1 MSENPNFESGEV
13 RDEQTPPPADA
24 ATTPQTPDE
33 APKTEAKSGNA
44 PAAATLDMS
53 VAPRLSADLSEVTI
67 INDDFR
73 DEDEDQ
79 ADLSAEE
86 MLELVNTYE
95 ETLTDV
101 AEGKILRGIVVEV
114 RENEVLLNIGFK
126 SEGVIPLDEFGG
138 TELISGDEFD
148 VFLEKLENQD
158 GLVALSKERADFL
171 KVWDKIKVAH
181 EDNEIVSGIVDR
193 RIKGGLV
200 VKLWGVDTFLPG
212 SQVALRQVP
221 NLEDLIGQ
229 EIECRI
235 IKKNK
240 RRRNVVVSRRIVLEQ
255 EREEKKKQLI
265 AELEKGQVRRG
276 VVKNITDFG
285 AFVDLGGIDGL
296 LHITDLS
303 WGRVQ
308 HPSEVVQIGDEID
321 VKVLDF
327 EQERERISLGLKQL
341 QSYPWE
347 DVEKKYPEES
357 VVRGRVVSITNYGA
371 FVELEKGVEGL
382 IHISE
387 MSWTRHIKHP
397 SKVVS
402 IGDEVNV
409 MVLKIDKDNEK
420 ISLGLKQTEED
431 PWLSLAQKYPGGTII
446 EGKVRNLTDFGAFVD
461 LGGIDGLL
469 HITDLSWGRVQ
480 HPSEVVQIGD
490 EIDIKVLDFEQERE
504 RISLGLKQLQSHP
517 WEDVEKKYPEGAVV
531 RGRVVSITNYGAFV
545 ELEKGVEGLI
555 HISEMSWTRHIKHP
569 SKVVNI
575 GDEVNVMVL
584 KIDKDNE
591 KISLGLKQTEE
602 DPWMTLTQKYP
613 VGTLIEGKV
622 RNLTDFGAFVEVE
635 EGIDGLVHISDM
647 SWTKRVRHPK
657 EVLRKGESVAVQI
670 LDIDT
675 QKRRIS
681 LGIKQLQENPWP
693 NLADEFPSGREIE
706 GNIIRML
713 DHGLIVD
720 LGNDLEGFVPTGHL
734 GLQMPKMDKPQYY
747 FKEGETAD
755 LKVIKMDTENRRI
768 VLSITERL
776 EDLGADA
783 QQAFID
789 AHPRLDDVAEAD
801 QAEGNKSEILPGD
814 EDLAREAAELA
825 GEDMAYQASE
835 DDDPEVVIP
844 EIEAPVEA
852 APVEE
857 TPAEEAPAEEAPV
870 EEAPAVEESTDEE
883 PEKTE

>member
-138 TELISGDEFD
+138 IELISGDEFD

-382 IHISE
+382 THISE

-446 EGKVRNLTDFGAFVD
+446 EGKVRNLTDFGAFV
-461 LGGIDGLL
+461 
-469 HITDLSWGRVQ
+469 
-480 HPSEVVQIGD
+480 
-490 EIDIKVLDFEQERE
+490 
-504 RISLGLKQLQSHP
+504 
-517 WEDVEKKYPEGAVV
+517 
-531 RGRVVSITNYGAFV
+531 
-545 ELEKGVEGLI
+545 
-555 HISEMSWTRHIKHP
+555 
-569 SKVVNI
+569 
-575 GDEVNVMVL
+575 
-584 KIDKDNE
+584 
-591 KISLGLKQTEE
+591 
-602 DPWMTLTQKYP
+602 
-613 VGTLIEGKV
+613 
-622 RNLTDFGAFVEVE
+622 EVE

-657 EVLRKGESVAVQI
+657 EMLRKGDSVTVQI

-693 NLADEFPSGREIE
+693 TLADEFPSGRQIN
-706 GNIIRML
+706 GTITRML

-720 LGNDLEGFVPTGHL
+720 LGDELEGFVPTGHL
-734 GLQMPKMDKPQYY
+734 GLVLPKLDKPQYY
-747 FKEGETAD
+747 FKEGEALD
-755 LKVIKMDTENRRI
+755 VVVIKMDVENRRI
-768 VLSITERL
+768 VLSISEWL
-776 EDLGADA
+776 KEQDEAAA
-783 QQAFID
+783 QKFID
-789 AHPRLDDVAEAD
+789 DHPRLDDVAEAD
-801 QAEGNKSEILPGD
+801 QESGGATEMLPGD
-814 EDLAREAAELA
+814 DDLAREAAELA
-825 GEDMAYQASE
+825 AEDADVETEAAE
-835 DDDPEVVIP
+835 TEAVETEAAEAEVV
-844 EIEAPVEA
+844 V
-852 APVEE
+852 
-857 TPAEEAPAEEAPV
+857 EAPAEE
-870 EEAPAVEESTDEE
+870 EEEVKDKGSDE
-883 PEKTE
+883 